1 MGEKMSIQSVSAA
14 RKDAKSRI
22 STKKEHGIVTIIHLR
37 DHSSFSYVVT
47 EPDEKKALRAAIE
60 NEAMFSLSKLWIVYR
75 GIATQFLNVPGY
87 TKLSE
92 FMGVKFYES
101 FVAAF
106 EATKNA
112 KINEQSRKGKK
123 TKGEIK

>member
-1 MGEKMSIQSVSAA
+1 MSIQSVSAA

-22 STKKEHGIVTIIHLR
+22 SAKKEHGIVSIIHLR
-37 DHSSFSYVVT
+37 DYSSFSYVVT

-92 FMGVKFYES
+92 FVGVKFYES